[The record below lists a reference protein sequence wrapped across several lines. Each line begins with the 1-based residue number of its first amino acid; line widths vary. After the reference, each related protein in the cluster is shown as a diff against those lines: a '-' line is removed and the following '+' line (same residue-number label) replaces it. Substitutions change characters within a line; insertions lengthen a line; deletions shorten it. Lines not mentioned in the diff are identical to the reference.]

1 LQCGRSACILHGI
14 RSRDASLHAPQACA
28 TPSRGCM
35 PTLPLPADHRPP
47 RLLIVDDEP
56 AMRLVLR
63 EILSAAPYD
72 VVEAPDGQRALEL
85 FLSQGADAIV
95 ADVLMPHM
103 SGLELLRR
111 VRAVDDDVAFV
122 MITGAGTL
130 DGAVEALR
138 LQVDDYLLKPFDV
151 EAVTAALGR
160 ALACR
165 GRRRDERRR
174 LAERIDQQAR
184 QLDQVFVDGLL
195 AISMSVEARDRYTGG
210 HVERVATYAVATG
223 VHLGLAEDDLKA
235 LLVAALLHDIG
246 KIAVPD
252 HILGKPGALTPEE
265 CSVIREHPAGGAAIL
280 ARSPTLAIGIPGVLH
295 HHERWD
301 GGGYPHG
308 LAGEEIPLAGRI
320 LAVADTFDAIVTA
333 RPYRGP
339 RSTLE
344 ALAELRRCQGTQFDP
359 RVLDAFTQALDGG
372 FQAVKRV
379 RYAAALPWRDLPA
392 PHPGSAATPAG
403 NRKLASGTAAV

>member
-1 LQCGRSACILHGI
+1 
-14 RSRDASLHAPQACA
+14 
-28 TPSRGCM
+28 M
-35 PTLPLPADHRPP
+35 PTLPPPADHRPP

-63 EILSAAPYD
+63 EILSAARFD
-72 VVEAPDGQRALEL
+72 VAEAADGQRALEL
-85 FLSQGADAIV
+85 FLTDGADAIV
-95 ADVLMPHM
+95 SDVLMPRM

-111 VRAVDDDVAFV
+111 VRAVDEDVAFV

-151 EAVTAALGR
+151 DDVTAALGR
-160 ALACR
+160 ALAAR

-174 LAERIDQQAR
+174 LAERIDQQER

-210 HVERVATYAVATG
+210 HVERVAIYAVATG
-223 VHLGLAEDDLKA
+223 VQLGLAEDDLKA

-252 HILGKPGALTPEE
+252 HILGKPGALTPDEYA
-265 CSVIREHPAGGAAIL
+265 VIREHPAGGAAIL
-280 ARSPTLAIGIPGVLH
+280 ARSTSLSIGIPGVLH

-320 LAVADTFDAIVTA
+320 LAAADTFDAIVTA

-339 RSTLE
+339 RTEVE

-359 RVLDAFTQALDGG
+359 RVVDAFAQALDDG
-372 FQAVKRV
+372 FQAAKRV
-379 RYAAALPWRDLPA
+379 RYAAALPWRDFPA
-392 PHPGSAATPAG
+392 PHPAPAATPSG
-403 NRKLASGTAAV
+403 NRKLASGVAAV